1 MRLGQTDIKTQV
13 QESVQRAVSAEIIR
27 IGGQIAPPAQ
37 ATTIG
42 VSPAV
47 YLPILTSLPIL
58 ILAGGLIW
66 WLSKPKKSR
75 SRR

>member
-1 MRLGQTDIKTQV
+1 MRLGQTDIKTRV

-27 IGGQIAPPAQ
+27 IGGQIAPPQ
-37 ATTIG
+37 AAASTG
-42 VSPAV
+42 PGPAV
-47 YLPILTSLPIL
+47 YLPILTSIPIL
-58 ILAGGLIW
+58 ILGGGLIW